1 MKKYGILEEI
11 VREKTLTV
19 TTLTVTTYIKKLDTV
34 DLHLPCL

>member
-11 VREKTLTV
+11 VREK
-19 TTLTVTTYIKKLDTV
+19 TLTVTTYIKKLDTV